1 MNIALIQ
8 ARENS
13 NRLPKKVLLPLGD
26 KTVLDWVHLRT
37 SKSKLIDKV
46 VIITGN
52 KDTNKNIIELC
63 DRAGY
68 QWFSGSDEDVLSRY
82 YEAAKEL
89 ISKKDDNIIRI
100 TADCPLID
108 PLIIDQTIDHH
119 IKTKADYTSNNLQYQ
134 YPDGMDCEVMKFN
147 VLENAYLNADQ
158 IAQREHV
165 TKYIYDNYNTFKISN
180 LIPDEVYPNLRLTLD
195 HKEDYSLITFIY
207 EKLNRINELFN
218 LKDITVLYES
228 NKEIF
233 NINEDISRNE
243 GILLSEKNTRFV
255 RNNFARLIL
264 GTATLG
270 MQYGIKNSNGVM
282 NEKSFKRIIEFA
294 ANHGIYK
301 IDTAYAYGDAELKL
315 GNLKDDLSSF
325 KIFSKIGIND
335 SNNKEYIS
343 TITNQI
349 HESLESMNQSSIYA
363 YLLHKPIDMKDEVL
377 LNQLSQMKSDG
388 LFKKLGVSVYT
399 KKEALEALEID
410 LLDIIQVK
418 YNILD
423 RELEELDFFEKAKQK
438 NKEIIVRSV
447 FLQGILLDSDIQLS
461 KFNELSGPLEDI
473 KLISNEYSLT
483 LMDLALF
490 YVLSNQNLDGIIVGF
505 DSIKQ
510 FEEIISSIQRLKP
523 NDLLYQKLRMI
534 NMNFNKDI
542 LNPTNW

>member
-46 VIITGN
+46 VVITGN

-63 DRAGY
+63 ERAGY

-134 YPDGMDCEVMKFN
+134 YPDGMDCEVMKFT

-180 LIPDEVYPNLRLTLD
+180 LIPEEVYPNLRLTLD

-218 LKDITVLYES
+218 LNDITVLYES

-243 GILLSEKNTRFV
+243 GISLSEKNTRFV

-294 ANHGIYK
+294 ANHGIYN

-325 KIFSKIGIND
+325 KIFSKIGIDD

-343 TITNQI
+343 TITHQI

-363 YLLHKPIDMKDEVL
+363 YLLHKPIDMKDEIL

-388 LFKKLGVSVYT
+388 FFKKLGVSVYT
-399 KKEALEALEID
+399 KKEALEALEND

>member
-180 LIPDEVYPNLRLTLD
+180 LIPEEVYPNLRLTLD

-218 LKDITVLYES
+218 LNDITVLYES

-243 GILLSEKNTRFV
+243 GISLSEKNTRFV

-294 ANHGIYK
+294 ANHGIYN

-343 TITNQI
+343 TITHQI

-377 LNQLSQMKSDG
+377 LNQLSQMKSVG

-399 KKEALEALEID
+399 KKEALEALEND

>member
-46 VIITGN
+46 VVITGN

-63 DRAGY
+63 ERAGY

-180 LIPDEVYPNLRLTLD
+180 LIPEEVYPNLRLTLD

-218 LKDITVLYES
+218 LNDITVLYES
-228 NKEIF
+228 NKELF
-233 NINEDISRNE
+233 NINENISRNE
-243 GILLSEKNTRFV
+243 GISLSEKNTRFV

-343 TITNQI
+343 TITHQI